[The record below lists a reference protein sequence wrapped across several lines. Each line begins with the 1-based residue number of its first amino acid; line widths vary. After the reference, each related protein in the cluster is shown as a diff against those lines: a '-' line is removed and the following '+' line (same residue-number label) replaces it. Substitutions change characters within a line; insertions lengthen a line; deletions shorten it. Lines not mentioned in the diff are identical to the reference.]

1 MKLKLRGVF
10 ELQTYTVLW
19 PVMARL
25 KPVSLRLE
33 GCSFKVITGA
43 GKIKSGLKS
52 FRMSE
57 RNRRRKR
64 MRELKLT
71 SKREIFSEHEITYLT
86 CESDNI
92 TVCSMAPDTAHSKIK
107 FDCQ

>member
-1 MKLKLRGVF
+1 
-10 ELQTYTVLW
+10 
-19 PVMARL
+19 MAKL

-43 GKIKSGLKS
+43 GKIRSVLKS

-57 RNRRRKR
+57 RNRKR
-64 MRELKLT
+64 MRELQLT
-71 SKREIFSEHEITYLT
+71 STKESKREIFSEHEISYLT

-92 TVCSMAPDTAHSKIK
+92 TVCSMAPDTAHSKVK